1 MIGTDVEIALQV
13 AATEARARRHEYFG
27 LEHLLYALLH
37 GVDTAEVI
45 RRCGGSVERIKEA
58 LEVYLRE
65 EVQALADFE
74 AEDPRPTIGVQRA
87 VQRAILHAQGAQ
99 KDEVTGPN
107 VLVALFSEQDS
118 YAAAVLERAGITR
131 FDVVS
136 FLSHGVSRI
145 DGEDG
150 GELLQPAEGGDD
162 ADEDGEGRRKG
173 DPLTAFTTNL
183 NELAEAGGID
193 PLIGR
198 RREVQRLWQVLLRRR
213 KNNPILVGD
222 SGVGKTAIA
231 EGAARL
237 IHLGEVPEEL
247 KSAVVYSLDM
257 GALLAG
263 TRYRGD
269 FENRLKAVLQALKDR
284 EGAILFIDEI
294 HTIVGAGATT
304 GGTMD
309 ASNLLK
315 PALQGG
321 RLRFIGATT
330 YEDFRN
336 HFGRDRAL
344 ARRFQKIDV
353 TEPSVDETT
362 RILQGLRGSYEEFH
376 GVRYTPAALR
386 TAAELAGRYLTERR
400 LPDKAIDLMDE
411 AAVSVRLAGPPPPDG
426 KPRRVREKTIEAVVA
441 TMAQVPPKRVSRD
454 DREALQHLERDL
466 GMVVFGQDDA
476 IAQVASSVRMARAGL
491 GSPERPQ
498 GSFLF
503 TGPTGVGKTEVAKQ
517 LAAVLG
523 IGFLRYDMSEY
534 MERHSVSRLIGAPP
548 GYVGFDQG
556 GLLTEAV
563 TKTPYSVLLLDEI
576 EKAHPDVFNVL
587 LQVMDH
593 GTLTDNNGKE
603 ADFRNVILVMTSNV
617 GAREQA
623 RQQVGFG
630 GQHRPGDP
638 DRAIKEMFSP
648 EFRNRLDGVIRFAPL
663 SREVMEQI
671 VVKFVTELE
680 GQLQGR
686 GVSLVLTDAA
696 RAWLADEGYDPLFG
710 ARPLARVIRE
720 QVKVPLS
727 QEILYGRLA
736 AGGTVTIDAPE
747 AGAEDGGRPGLVF
760 SFDPANG

>member
-27 LEHLLYALLH
+27 LEHLLFALLH
-37 GVDTAEVI
+37 GEETAEVV
-45 RRCGGSVERIKEA
+45 RHCGGSVSKLKEA
-58 LEVYLRE
+58 LEQFLKE
-65 EVQALADFE
+65 EVPSLADFE
-74 AEDPRPTIGVQRA
+74 TDDPKPTVGVQRS

-107 VLVALFSEQDS
+107 VLVALFSEEGS
-118 YAAAVLERAGITR
+118 YAVEALELAGISR

-136 FLSHGVSRI
+136 YLSHGVSKL
-145 DGEDG
+145 DGPDEYLEPAGGGSDDDEED
-150 GELLQPAEGGDD
+150 EGL
-162 ADEDGEGRRKG
+162 RKS
-173 DPLTAFTTNL
+173 DPLEAFTTNL
-183 NELAEAGGID
+183 NELAALGEID

-198 RREVQRLWQVLLRRR
+198 RKEVQRVWQVLLRRR
-213 KNNPILVGD
+213 KNNPVLVGD
-222 SGVGKTAIA
+222 SGVGKTAIV
-231 EGAARL
+231 EGLARF
-237 IHLGEVPEEL
+237 IQRGEVPEHIVD
-247 KSAVVYSLDM
+247 ATIYSLDL

-269 FENRLKAVLQALKDR
+269 FENRLKAVLQALRDE

-294 HTIVGAGATT
+294 HTIGGAGATS

-315 PALQGG
+315 PALQHGK
-321 RLRFIGATT
+321 LRFIGATT

-353 TEPSVDETT
+353 TEPSVAEST
-362 RILQGLRGSYEEFH
+362 RILQGLRSRYEEFH
-376 GVRYTPAALR
+376 GVRYTQGALR
-386 TAAELAGRYLTERR
+386 SAAELAGRYLTDRR

-411 AAVSVRLAGPPPPDG
+411 AAVAVRLKGPPPPEG
-426 KPRRVREKTIEAVVA
+426 KPRRVRERVVEAVVA
-441 TMAQVPPKRVSRD
+441 TMAKVPPKRVTRD
-454 DREALQHLERDL
+454 DREALEHLERDL
-466 GMVVFGQDDA
+466 GLVVFGQEES

-517 LAAVLG
+517 LALVLG
-523 IGFLRYDMSEY
+523 VEFLRYDMSEY

-563 TKTPYSVLLLDEI
+563 SKSPHSVLLLDEI
-576 EKAHPDVFNVL
+576 EKAHPDVFNIL

-603 ADFRNVILVMTSNV
+603 ADLRNVILIMTSNV
-617 GAREQA
+617 GAREQS

-630 GQHRPGDP
+630 GQDRPGDP
-638 DRAIKEMFSP
+638 DRAVKETFSP
-648 EFRNRLDGVIRFAPL
+648 EFRNRLDAVVRFSPL
-663 SREVMEQI
+663 SRDVMEQI

-680 GQLQGR
+680 GQLQTR
-686 GVSLVLTDAA
+686 SVVLELTDAA
-696 RAWLADEGYDPLFG
+696 RGWLADAGYDPLFG

-720 QVKVPLS
+720 RVKVPLS
-727 QEILYGRLA
+727 QEILYGRLRS
-736 AGGTVTIDAPE
+736 GGTVTIDAPAGDAE
-747 AGAEDGGRPGLVF
+747 AGLTF
-760 SFDPANG
+760 SFVVDDG